1 MFSTETDTL
10 ADHRNS
16 RFLVVAIPYVKVGL
30 RLPQRLG
37 VDLQHDVVEAAR
49 IAEAAGYAS
58 LWTYERLLF
67 PQAPAEPYA
76 PPNMPWPETSRQ
88 AADPLTVLTAAVT
101 EKVRLGTAVLVAALH
116 TPVQLAKGLATIDQ
130 ISGGRVI
137 AGMSTGWSTDEL
149 RAAGATRADRGRF
162 LDETLDVFD
171 AVWGPDPVTFRSP
184 RVIIDNAAVLPK
196 PVSKIPVMLGGGGS
210 NLGRSTS
217 SKALQ
222 RIAKRA
228 DGWLPLLGTP
238 GAAGAAQLRARWDR
252 IREMAS
258 DYGRDTSRMEMVVVG
273 NVTFTP
279 RPAGPDRSA
288 FVGTLDQIMDDVQT
302 AAEAG
307 ADELIVDL
315 NLQDWF
321 TSTQQM
327 LETAVEIRERH
338 S

>member
-1 MFSTETDTL
+1 MRL
-10 ADHRNS
+10 
-16 RFLVVAIPYVKVGL
+16 GL

-37 VDLQHDVVEAAR
+37 VDLQHDVVQAAR
-49 IAEAAGYAS
+49 TAEAAGYAS

-67 PQAPAEPYA
+67 PKTPVEPYA
-76 PPNMPWPETSRQ
+76 PPNVPWPESSRQ
-88 AADPLTVLTAAVT
+88 AADPLSVLTAAAVVT
-101 EKVRLGTAVLVAALH
+101 EKVRLGTAVLIAALH
-116 TPVQLAKGLATIDQ
+116 TPVQLAKALATIDQ

-137 AGMSTGWSTDEL
+137 AGMSTGWSTDEF

-162 LDETLDVFD
+162 LDETLDVFE

-196 PVSKIPVMLGGGGS
+196 PASKIPVMLGGGGS

-217 SKALQ
+217 SKAVQ

-228 DGWLPLLGTP
+228 DGWLPLLTTP
-238 GAAGAAQLRARWDR
+238 GPAGAAQLRASWDR
-252 IREMAS
+252 IRDMAS
-258 DYGRDTSRMEMVVVG
+258 EYGRDASRMEMVVVG
-273 NVTFTP
+273 NVTFTD

-288 FVGTLDQIMDDVQT
+288 FVGTLDQIMDDVHT
-302 AAEAG
+302 AAQAG

-327 LETAVEIRERH
+327 LETAVEIRERAPAP
-338 S
+338 

>member
-1 MFSTETDTL
+1 MKL
-10 ADHRNS
+10 
-16 RFLVVAIPYVKVGL
+16 GL

-49 IAEAAGYAS
+49 TAEAAGYAS

-67 PQAPAEPYA
+67 PETPVEPYA
-76 PPNMPWPETSRQ
+76 GTNVPWPEASRQ
-88 AADPLTVLTAAVT
+88 TADPLAVLTAAAVAT
-101 EKVRLGTAVLVAALH
+101 EKVRLGTSLLVAALH
-116 TPVQLAKGLATIDQ
+116 TPVQLAKALATIDQ

-137 AGMSTGWSTDEL
+137 AGMGTGWSTDEFQ
-149 RAAGATRADRGRF
+149 ATGATPADRGRF

-184 RVIIDNAAVLPK
+184 RVVIDNAWVLPK
-196 PVSKIPVMLGGGGS
+196 PVSKIPVLLGGGGS

-217 SKALQ
+217 SKAVQ
-222 RIAKRA
+222 RIAHRA
-228 DGWLPLLGTP
+228 DGWLPLLTTP
-238 GAAGAAQLRARWDR
+238 GPAGAAELRASWDR

-258 DYGRDTSRMEMVVVG
+258 EYGRDPSRMEMLVVG
-273 NVTFTP
+273 NVTFTD

-288 FVGTLDQIMDDVQT
+288 FVGTLDEIMDDVHT
-302 AAEAG
+302 AEEAG

-321 TSTQQM
+321 TSTSQM
-327 LETAVEIRERH
+327 LETAVEIRQRA
-338 S
+338 